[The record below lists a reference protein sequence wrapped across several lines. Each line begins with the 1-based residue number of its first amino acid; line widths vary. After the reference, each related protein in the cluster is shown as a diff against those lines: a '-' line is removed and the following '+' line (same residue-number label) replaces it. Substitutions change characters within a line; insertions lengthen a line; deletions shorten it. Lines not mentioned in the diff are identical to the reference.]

1 MGDCGVKSYL
11 AMFKNNPETLSVFFF
26 RDSTNMARDGR
37 MREHVTKS
45 FTVTGQ
51 MINLA
56 TKPMEFREKMERL
69 GAAHG
74 ALSPPAPQGQ
84 IQSAHPPRRGRVCG
98 RSNRCKL
105 PHFMQRWHTDP
116 VEAS

>member
-1 MGDCGVKSYL
+1 MAANVGDCGVKSYL
-11 AMFKNNPETLSVFFF
+11 AMFKNDPETLSVFFF
-26 RDSTNMARDGR
+26 KDSLNLAKDGR

-56 TKPMEFREKMERL
+56 TRPVEFREKMERL

-74 ALSPPAPQGQ
+74 ATACLPCGDEGVGK
-84 IQSAHPPRRGRVCG
+84 RGRLGPRGSGSERERAAQCV
-98 RSNRCKL
+98 S
-105 PHFMQRWHTDP
+105 W
-116 VEAS
+116 